1 MGTWEGLPQAQL
13 ANDGCVIRTSTLPS
27 KGPQWRPVLTGVVY
41 VITWQLL
48 VFMCSHRFTPLCKA
62 RQVCSSD
69 FLCGLGLH
77 PPHINSSFC
86 FFLSSEI
93 GDTTVPELCLGRLY
107 IKAFFKA
114 EDYTLGGSCLM
125 KGYVLYFLF
134 STFEHAY
141 VKLRKRYLVVRSHV
155 FKQTVRLSFCLP
167 FQGPLVPALYTRAVW
182 HVWW

>member
-1 MGTWEGLPQAQL
+1 
-13 ANDGCVIRTSTLPS
+13 
-27 KGPQWRPVLTGVVY
+27 
-41 VITWQLL
+41 
-48 VFMCSHRFTPLCKA
+48 MCSHRFTPLCKA

-114 EDYTLGGSCLM
+114 EDYDFGRELFDEGICS
-125 KGYVLYFLF
+125 LF
-134 STFEHAY
+134 SFF
-141 VKLRKRYLVVRSHV
+141 YL
-155 FKQTVRLSFCLP
+155 
-167 FQGPLVPALYTRAVW
+167 
-182 HVWW
+182 